1 MFSPLPP
8 PAEKSLAEEEQGC
21 AGDPEVGGVG
31 LAGPRKGR
39 GPLGGS
45 SEGPSPWTGC
55 LPAPESCLSSVW
67 HWGAGGHPSPTPG
80 ARVGLGP
87 AGLDQQQEG
96 PPHRL
101 LAGPPPPQSRLR
113 ALQAPRAGGRALQH
127 PRSAVPPDLSL
138 WGSGYAA
145 PLATSRHCFGFWGG
159 SSWSGTWVWPGGCPQ
174 PSHGLCPPGPPQLFA
189 PPEPWRVRKTQPRTV
204 CFLGASLSPSLMPLQ
219 LPFWGYRRVTP
230 CNQRKPRADDGR
242 EASWR
247 RRQAWRDGAHPGPV
261 WSPHSAQ
268 QQACVRA
275 TLDGSERLQ
284 TRRGALCEP
293 EGLEVIHGGAGAAE
307 WVRAVSVAGQWSPPA
322 SAWCWPWDFLIW
334 GTQEGWE
341 AAAGSAL

>member
-1 MFSPLPP
+1 MLGPGKAGGPLVALQRDRPPGLGVSQPRSLASALCGTGGRGDTPP
-8 PAEKSLAEEEQGC
+8 P
-21 AGDPEVGGVG
+21 
-31 LAGPRKGR
+31 RR
-39 GPLGGS
+39 GPGWALGLLGWIS
-45 SEGPSPWTGC
+45 SRKAHPTDCWQG
-55 LPAPESCLSSVW
+55 LPLLRAASEPCRR
-67 HWGAGGHPSPTPG
+67 PG
-80 ARVGLGP
+80 QAAVLCNTR
-87 AGLDQQQEG
+87 G
-96 PPHRL
+96 PP
-101 LAGPPPPQSRLR
+101 S
-113 ALQAPRAGGRALQH
+113 
-127 PRSAVPPDLSL
+127 PPDLSL